1 MPTKSILKIY
11 DSYLRK
17 LRKKR
22 AELAMLQLTGK
33 LEDRLTKEFAS
44 SIYSESA
51 GALIALSNVGNRS
64 PRREQKIDL
73 AVLQGDFS
81 KDIRRE
87 KATIRAFIEA
97 KYLRNAHKLC
107 LGNAQDELAGSLK
120 DLKRQLSCFDK
131 ATHGGF
137 PVKLSGQRND
147 IYGLVFASYVRPDDG
162 VNKEKAFL
170 ERIRHLAEE
179 CGLTY
184 NDFPD
189 YPWLQCV
196 YDGELVRA
204 MKRKFRVSLRI
215 GLWRARQ
222 TAKAPTHRVAQA

>member
-22 AELAMLQLTGK
+22 AELAMFQLTGK

-51 GALIALSNVGNRS
+51 GALIALSNVGKRG
-64 PRREQKIDL
+64 EQKIDL

-81 KDIRRE
+81 KDIKRE
-87 KATIRAFIEA
+87 NAAIRAFIEA

-120 DLKRQLSCFDK
+120 DLKRQLWCFDK
-131 ATHGGF
+131 PEHGGF
-137 PVKLSGQRND
+137 PVKLSGQRKD
-147 IYGLVFASYVRPDDG
+147 IYGLVLASYVRPNDEVD
-162 VNKEKAFL
+162 KEKAFL
-170 ERIRHLAEE
+170 KRIRDLAEE
-179 CGLTY
+179 CGLTF

-189 YPWLQCV
+189 YPWLPLV
-196 YDGELVRA
+196 YEGEVVRVL
-204 MKRKFRVSLRI
+204 KRKFTVSLRV
-215 GLWRARQ
+215 GLWRAGQ
-222 TAKAPTHRVAQA
+222 TAKAPAYRVAQA